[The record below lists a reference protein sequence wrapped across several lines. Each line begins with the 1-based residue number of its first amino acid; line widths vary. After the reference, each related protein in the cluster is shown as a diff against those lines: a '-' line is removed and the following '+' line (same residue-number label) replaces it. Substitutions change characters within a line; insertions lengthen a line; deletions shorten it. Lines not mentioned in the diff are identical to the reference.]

1 MARGVIPKM
10 PIWGISVLAVGSI
23 GAPMP
28 GNGNTDIQ
36 PDRAYEM
43 SLGVNMPPF
52 KPVKQPLNSGPAL
65 SRSSNYSPSFQPLAV
80 VPDRSNAAV
89 GRRVEM
95 ASDTIPD
102 VDISASASPLK
113 TISGTLMSQPG
124 QAKINDALIPPAAN
138 AVAGSMIPPM
148 PAANNR
154 SIYGTSANNAYKV
167 YFPQIEPPA
176 LGNAGEDIQSFK
188 GAPDQDDRVLKK
200 KGSYLFYEAQSDVE
214 GAKKIEA
221 GLKSDGN
228 VDAETIARAV
238 AKLGKGKAEEKL
250 TAPPLQK
257 KPLVFGE
264 SLFKTSEPPEDD
276 SETPVADQD
285 VETIESAED

>member
-1 MARGVIPKM
+1 M

-23 GAPMP
+23 GAPLP
-28 GNGNTDIQ
+28 STGNADIK
-36 PDRAYEM
+36 PDRAYSM
-43 SLGVNMPPF
+43 SVGGDMPPA
-52 KPVKQPLNSGPAL
+52 KPVKQPLNSGPAHL
-65 SRSSNYSPSFQPLAV
+65 QVSNYSPSFQPLAV
-80 VPDRSNAAV
+80 VPDRSNASV
-89 GRRVEM
+89 GRRMEM

-102 VDISASASPLK
+102 VDISASALPLK
-113 TISGTLMSQPG
+113 TISGTLISQLG
-124 QAKINDALIPPAAN
+124 QAKINDALIPPTAN

-148 PAANNR
+148 PAAYNR
-154 SIYGTSANNAYKV
+154 SIYGTAANNAYKV

-176 LGNAGEDIQSFK
+176 LGTAAEDIQSFK

-264 SLFKTSEPPEDD
+264 SLFQASEPSEGN
-276 SETPVADQD
+276 SETSAADQD
-285 VETIESAED
+285 IETIESAED